1 MAYLDPP
8 SEIDVVLVVRRK
20 DGHGSE
26 RRAYPSCARHGG
38 DGKLLV
44 GPPSGPDPVHSDN
57 PERVDDVHAGVLS
70 AAQGDRGPWEDDELT
85 YTDNGATPMTTT
97 REGDLS

>member
-20 DGHGSE
+20 DGTEVSAAHIP
-26 RRAYPSCARHGG
+26 RAHVMVETE
-38 DGKLLV
+38 KLLV
-44 GPPSGPDPVHSDN
+44 GPPSGPDPIHSDN
-57 PERVDDVHAGVLS
+57 PKRVDDVHAGVLS

-85 YTDNGATPMTTT
+85 DTDNRSDP
-97 REGDLS
+97 R